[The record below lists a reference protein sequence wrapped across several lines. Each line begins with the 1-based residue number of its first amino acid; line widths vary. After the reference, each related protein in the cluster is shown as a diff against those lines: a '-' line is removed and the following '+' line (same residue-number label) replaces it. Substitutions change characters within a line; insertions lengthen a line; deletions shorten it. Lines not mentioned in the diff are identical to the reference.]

1 MSAKKMSHPNEG
13 IKCIVDTCSYY
24 MPGNYCCADKIEVK
38 AIDASTSNQTDCA
51 TFIPE
56 SGR

>member
-1 MSAKKMSHPNEG
+1 MTAKKMNYPNDG

-24 MPGNYCCADKIEVK
+24 MPGDHCCAEQIEVK
-38 AIDASTSNQTDCA
+38 AKDASTSNQTDCA

-56 SGR
+56 GRG